1 MITDDDLLPVLNRLH
16 SNAKTL
22 QHDLEDSGWPASS
35 GTNAGLGARRG
46 GPKAPCDVTLLD
58 EVVDVYGQ
66 IVETVVEIHHDN
78 PGACWYTPRNH
89 KNPEPNEL
97 HGWIAWLRQPR
108 HRPLVLALDWADD
121 FLDILRT
128 LDQSLDRMVH
138 PAETSAAR
146 VSDWPTVAELAGAA
160 GCTEAAMH
168 KRLQRAGIRPF
179 TVIAGENVYQREDI
193 SQIF

>member
-1 MITDDDLLPVLNRLH
+1 MTDDDLLPILNRLH
-16 SNAKTL
+16 RNAREL
-22 QHDLEDSGWPASS
+22 QQDLHDSAWPAAS

-46 GPKAPCDVTLLD
+46 GPRSPCNDTILD
-58 EVVDVYGQ
+58 EIRVMFDQLSGPAM
-66 IVETVVEIHHDN
+66 EIWENN
-78 PGACWYTPRNH
+78 PGQCWPTPRH
-89 KNPEPNEL
+89 EDSAEPNEL
-97 HGWIAWLRQPR
+97 ASWVSWLRHPR